1 MIAIPLDQSYSFKIF
16 ICFLAHILNLIIY
29 NKYITIDKVSHSI
42 LYIRD
47 KINNFNP
54 DESVWIRKI
63 LKNLLLQS
71 FNFYAEKWV
80 LLCIAL
86 SLNIS
91 ILQLKLKKRFGET
104 KIKKIWDGNKIE
116 KKGDLKS
123 IVSPISKSSFFG
135 KGLKNDFTTDREIEN
150 VFDKFRYLQETWV
163 ILANS

>member
-1 MIAIPLDQSYSFKIF
+1 
-16 ICFLAHILNLIIY
+16 
-29 NKYITIDKVSHSI
+29 
-42 LYIRD
+42 
-47 KINNFNP
+47 
-54 DESVWIRKI
+54 
-63 LKNLLLQS
+63 
-71 FNFYAEKWV
+71 

-150 VFDKFRYLQETWV
+150 VFDKFRYLQET
-163 ILANS
+163 